1 MNLLVSQVITN
12 EISPSLTA
20 QFFFLKQM
28 LVTFIVMKLEKMELD
43 AVCTSLRF
51 FKCALFYL
59 WLFPVLDV
67 LYKSPAVELLQKLC
81 R

>member
-43 AVCTSLRF
+43 AACASLPF

-59 WLFPVLDV
+59 
-67 LYKSPAVELLQKLC
+67 
-81 R
+81 